1 MGIRQ
6 KLGSVADDA
15 SEPSDMSS
23 SYSIAFFMFLLVGT
37 ALAYLIPDRDVPVA
51 APDAGEA
58 DERLA
63 TTDDIMAIRAEF
75 DRMLVGKGLVTDG
88 QIDLI
93 RHGTKSRAV
102 VTGMRTTGHAR
113 EDFREVE
120 LDVMVNR
127 PGGGQF
133 PAHERALIPA
143 SAITKVSPG
152 SVVETY
158 YRSSDES
165 AVAVC
170 VSPR

>member
-1 MGIRQ
+1 
-6 KLGSVADDA
+6 
-15 SEPSDMSS
+15 MSS
-23 SYSIAFFMFLLVGT
+23 AFPIAFFMFLLVGT
-37 ALAYLIPDRDVPVA
+37 ALCYLIPDRDVPEA
-51 APDAGEA
+51 TPESGET

-63 TTDDIMAIRAEF
+63 TTEDILAIRAEF

-88 QIDLI
+88 QLELI

-102 VTGMRTTGHAR
+102 VTGMRTTGHTR

-120 LDVMVNR
+120 LDVIVKR
-127 PGGGQF
+127 PEGGQF

-143 SAITKVSPG
+143 SAIMKVSPG
-152 SVVETY
+152 SIIETY
-158 YRSSDES
+158 YRSGDES

>member
-1 MGIRQ
+1 
-6 KLGSVADDA
+6 
-15 SEPSDMSS
+15 
-23 SYSIAFFMFLLVGT
+23 MFLLVGT
-37 ALAYLIPDRDVPVA
+37 ALTYVIPDRDRSVA
-51 APDAGEA
+51 APTDADAGEA

-63 TTDDIMAIRAEF
+63 TTDDILAIRAEF

-152 SVVETY
+152 SVVDTY
-158 YRSSDES
+158 YRSGDES

>member
-1 MGIRQ
+1 
-6 KLGSVADDA
+6 
-15 SEPSDMSS
+15 
-23 SYSIAFFMFLLVGT
+23 MFLLVGT
-37 ALAYLIPDRDVPVA
+37 ALTYLIPDREVAVA
-51 APDAGEA
+51 APTDADAGETG
-58 DERLA
+58 ERLA
-63 TTDDIMAIRAEF
+63 TTDDIVAIRAEF

-133 PAHERALIPA
+133 AAHERALIPE
-143 SAITKVSPG
+143 SAITKVTPG
-152 SVVETY
+152 SIVDTY
-158 YRSSDES
+158 YRSGDES

>member
-1 MGIRQ
+1 
-6 KLGSVADDA
+6 
-15 SEPSDMSS
+15 MSS
-23 SYSIAFFMFLLVGT
+23 AYSIALIMFLLVAT
-37 ALAYLIPDRDVPVA
+37 SLAYLIPDRDGTD
-51 APDAGEA
+51 APEVGEA

-63 TTDDIMAIRAEF
+63 TADDMVAIRAEF
-75 DRMLVGKGLVTDG
+75 DRMLIAKGLVTNG

-102 VTGMRTTGHAR
+102 VTGMRTTGHSR

-120 LDVMVNR
+120 LDVMVHR

-133 PAHERALIPA
+133 AAHEKALIPE

-152 SVVETY
+152 SLVDTY
-158 YRSSDES
+158 YRSDDES

-170 VSPR
+170 VSPV

>member
-1 MGIRQ
+1 M
-6 KLGSVADDA
+6 GSVAAKA

-23 SYSIAFFMFLLVGT
+23 AYSIAFVMFLLVGT
-37 ALAYLIPDRDVPVA
+37 ALTYLIPDRDAAVA
-51 APDAGEA
+51 APADADVGETG
-58 DERLA
+58 ERLA
-63 TTDDIMAIRAEF
+63 TTDDIVAIRAEF

-133 PAHERALIPA
+133 AAHERALIPE
-143 SAITKVSPG
+143 SAITKVTPG
-152 SVVETY
+152 SIVDTY
-158 YRSSDES
+158 YRSGDES

>member
-1 MGIRQ
+1 
-6 KLGSVADDA
+6 
-15 SEPSDMSS
+15 MSS
-23 SYSIAFFMFLLVGT
+23 AYSIAFVMFLLV
-37 ALAYLIPDRDVPVA
+37 AMSLAYLIPDRDGPAA
-51 APDAGEA
+51 APADADVDEA

-63 TTDDIMAIRAEF
+63 TDDDMVAIRSEF
-75 DRMLVGKGLVTDG
+75 DRMLIAKGLVTNG
-88 QIDLI
+88 QIELI
-93 RHGTKSRAV
+93 RHGTRSRAV

-133 PAHERALIPA
+133 AAHERALIPE
-143 SAITKVSPG
+143 SAITRVTPG
-152 SVVETY
+152 SIVDTY

>member
-1 MGIRQ
+1 
-6 KLGSVADDA
+6 
-15 SEPSDMSS
+15 
-23 SYSIAFFMFLLVGT
+23 MFLLVGT
-37 ALAYLIPDRDVPVA
+37 ALTYLIPDRDGTVA
-51 APDAGEA
+51 APHAGEA
-58 DERLA
+58 DERLVTA
-63 TTDDIMAIRAEF
+63 DDMVALRTEF
-75 DRMLVGKGLVTDG
+75 DRMLLAKGLVTDD

-102 VTGMRTTGHAR
+102 VTGMRTTGHSR

-133 PAHERALIPA
+133 AAHERALIPE
-143 SAITKVSPG
+143 SAITKVAPG
-152 SVVETY
+152 SIVDTY

>member
-1 MGIRQ
+1 
-6 KLGSVADDA
+6 
-15 SEPSDMSS
+15 MSS
-23 SYSIAFFMFLLVGT
+23 AYSIAFVMFLLV
-37 ALAYLIPDRDVPVA
+37 AMCLAYLIPDRDGPVA
-51 APDAGEA
+51 APTDADVDEA

-63 TTDDIMAIRAEF
+63 TDDDILAIRAEF
-75 DRMLVGKGLVTDG
+75 DRMLIAKGLVTNG

-133 PAHERALIPA
+133 AAHERALIPE
-143 SAITKVSPG
+143 SAITKVAPG
-152 SVVETY
+152 SIVDTY
-158 YRSSDES
+158 YRSTDES

>member
-1 MGIRQ
+1 
-6 KLGSVADDA
+6 
-15 SEPSDMSS
+15 MSS
-23 SYSIAFFMFLLVGT
+23 AYSIAFVMFLLV
-37 ALAYLIPDRDVPVA
+37 AMSLAYLIPDRDGPMA
-51 APDAGEA
+51 APTDADVEEA

-63 TTDDIMAIRAEF
+63 TDDDIMAIRAEF
-75 DRMLVGKGLVTDG
+75 DRMLIAKGLVTNG
-88 QIDLI
+88 QIELI

-133 PAHERALIPA
+133 AAHERALIPE
-143 SAITKVSPG
+143 SAITKVTPG
-152 SVVETY
+152 SIVDTY

>member
-1 MGIRQ
+1 
-6 KLGSVADDA
+6 
-15 SEPSDMSS
+15 MSS
-23 SYSIAFFMFLLVGT
+23 AYSIAFVMFLLV
-37 ALAYLIPDRDVPVA
+37 AMSLAYLIPNRDGTVA
-51 APDAGEA
+51 APADAAVDEA

-63 TTDDIMAIRAEF
+63 TDDDMVTIRAEF
-75 DRMLVGKGLVTDG
+75 DRMLIGKGLVTDS

-102 VTGMRTTGHAR
+102 VTGMRATGHSR

-133 PAHERALIPA
+133 AAHERALIPE
-143 SAITKVSPG
+143 SAITKVTPG
-152 SVVETY
+152 SIVDTY

>member
-1 MGIRQ
+1 
-6 KLGSVADDA
+6 
-15 SEPSDMSS
+15 MSS
-23 SYSIAFFMFLLVGT
+23 TFLHVFLMFLLVAT
-37 ALAYLIPDRDVPVA
+37 AATILLPDRDTPAA
-51 APDAGEA
+51 APIDEEA
-58 DERLA
+58 HERLA
-63 TTDDIMAIRAEF
+63 TTEDIIAIRAEF
-75 DRMLVGKGLVTDG
+75 DRMLVVKGLVTDG

-133 PAHERALIPA
+133 PAHETALIPA
-143 SAITKVSPG
+143 SAITRVCPG
-152 SVVETY
+152 SVVDTY
-158 YRSSDES
+158 YRSGDES

>member
-1 MGIRQ
+1 LRR
-6 KLGSVADDA
+6 KLGSVADPA
-15 SEPSDMSS
+15 SEPGDMSS
-23 SYSIAFFMFLLVGT
+23 TYLHAFLLFLLVAT
-37 ALAYLIPDRDVPVA
+37 AATILLPRRDAPVA
-51 APDAGEA
+51 TPEDREA

-75 DRMLVGKGLVTDG
+75 DRMLVVKGLVTDS

-102 VTGMRTTGHAR
+102 VTGMRPTGHAR

-127 PGGGQF
+127 PNGGQF

-152 SVVETY
+152 SVVDTY
-158 YRSSDES
+158 YRSGDES

>member
-1 MGIRQ
+1 
-6 KLGSVADDA
+6 
-15 SEPSDMSS
+15 MSS
-23 SYSIAFFMFLLVGT
+23 AYSIALVMFLLVAT
-37 ALAYLIPDRDVPVA
+37 SLAYLIPDRDGTG
-51 APDAGEA
+51 APAGGEA

-63 TTDDIMAIRAEF
+63 TADDMVAIRAEF
-75 DRMLVGKGLVTDG
+75 DRMLIAKGLVTNG

-120 LDVMVNR
+120 LDVMVRR
-127 PGGGQF
+127 PGGRQF
-133 PAHERALIPA
+133 AAHEKALIPE

-152 SVVETY
+152 SFVDTY
-158 YRSSDES
+158 YRSDDES

>member
-1 MGIRQ
+1 
-6 KLGSVADDA
+6 
-15 SEPSDMSS
+15 MSS
-23 SYSIAFFMFLLVGT
+23 TYLHAFLMFLLVAT
-37 ALAYLIPDRDVPVA
+37 AATILLPDRDVPVA
-51 APDAGEA
+51 PVDDGEA
-58 DERLA
+58 GERLA
-63 TTDDIMAIRAEF
+63 TTDDIVAIRAEF
-75 DRMLVGKGLVTDG
+75 DRMLVVKGLVTND

-93 RHGTKSRAV
+93 RHGTKSRGV

-133 PAHERALIPA
+133 PAHETALIPA

-152 SVVETY
+152 SVVDTY
-158 YRSSDES
+158 YRSGDES

-170 VSPR
+170 VSPG

>member
-1 MGIRQ
+1 
-6 KLGSVADDA
+6 
-15 SEPSDMSS
+15 MSS
-23 SYSIAFFMFLLVGT
+23 TFLHAFLMFLLVVT
-37 ALAYLIPDRDVPVA
+37 AATVLLSDRDAPVA
-51 APDAGEA
+51 ADDTEADEA

-63 TTDDIMAIRAEF
+63 TTDDIVAIRAEF
-75 DRMLVGKGLVTDG
+75 DRMLVVKGLVTDG

-133 PAHERALIPA
+133 PAHETALIPA
-143 SAITKVSPG
+143 SALTKVAPG
-152 SVVETY
+152 SVVDTY
-158 YRSSDES
+158 YRSGDES

-170 VSPR
+170 VAPR

>member
-1 MGIRQ
+1 
-6 KLGSVADDA
+6 
-15 SEPSDMSS
+15 MSTT
-23 SYSIAFFMFLLVGT
+23 FLHVLLMFVLVTAAATILLR
-37 ALAYLIPDRDVPVA
+37 DRDTPEA
-51 APDAGEA
+51 APAAEEA

-63 TTDDIMAIRAEF
+63 TTEDIVAIRAEF
-75 DRMLVGKGLVTDG
+75 DRMLVVKGLATDG

-113 EDFREVE
+113 EDYREVV

-143 SAITKVSPG
+143 SAIARVCPG
-152 SVVETY
+152 SVVDTY
-158 YRSSDES
+158 YRSDDES

>member
-1 MGIRQ
+1 
-6 KLGSVADDA
+6 
-15 SEPSDMSS
+15 MSS
-23 SYSIAFFMFLLVGT
+23 AFSIAFFMLLLVGT
-37 ALAYLIPDRDVPVA
+37 ALCYLIPDRDVPDA
-51 APDAGEA
+51 AQDPGEA

-63 TTDDIMAIRAEF
+63 TTEDILAIRAEF

-88 QIDLI
+88 QLALI

-102 VTGMRTTGHAR
+102 VTGMRTTGHTC

-120 LDVMVNR
+120 LDVIVNR
-127 PGGGQF
+127 PEGGQF

-152 SVVETY
+152 SIIETY
-158 YRSSDES
+158 YRSGDES